1 LPAPGADA
9 TNVVELARD
18 GEVAILR
25 LNRPEKLNAISTEVE
40 GALHEA
46 LASDDVRTSGA
57 LIVTGEGRAFSA
69 GADISEFEGRSP
81 EDVLRYYHDTGNVYE
96 ELAALPLPTV
106 AAIHGYCLGGALELA
121 VALDFRI
128 ADDSAVFGFPEVSL
142 GILAS
147 SGGLH
152 RVTRLLGPARAKE
165 LFLLSERFGPDDARR
180 AGLITEVVEEGKA
193 LDRALELAA
202 RLAALP
208 RDAVAVTK
216 HAIDATAAS
225 PRDAALLIER
235 LAYAALAQT
244 QAARDAAA
252 GFGG

>member
-1 LPAPGADA
+1 MS
-9 TNVVELARD
+9 VVEIARE
-18 GEVAILR
+18 GEVAVLR
-25 LNRPEKLNAISTEVE
+25 LNRPEKLNAISSEVE
-40 GALHEA
+40 RALHAA
-46 LASDDVRTSGA
+46 LESEDVRTSSA
-57 LIVTGEGRAFSA
+57 LVVAGNGRAFSA

-81 EDVLRYYHDTGNVYE
+81 EDVLRYYRETGGVYE
-96 ELAALPLPTV
+96 ELAALPQPTI

-128 ADDSAVFGFPEVSL
+128 ADESAVFGFPEVSL

-165 LFLLSERFGPDDARR
+165 LFLLAERFDADEARR
-180 AGLITEVVEEGKA
+180 AGVVTEVVEEGNA
-193 LDRALELAA
+193 YQRALEVAV

-216 HAIDATAAS
+216 QAIDAVSES
-225 PRDAALLIER
+225 PREAALLIER

-252 GFGG
+252 GFGS

>member
-1 LPAPGADA
+1 MS
-9 TNVVELARD
+9 VVEIARE
-18 GEVAILR
+18 GEVAVLR
-25 LNRPEKLNAISTEVE
+25 LNRPEKLNAISSEVE
-40 GALHEA
+40 RALHAA
-46 LASDDVRTSGA
+46 LESEDVRTSSA
-57 LIVTGEGRAFSA
+57 LVVAGNGRAFSA

-81 EDVLRYYHDTGNVYE
+81 EDVLRYYRETGGVYE
-96 ELAALPLPTV
+96 ELAALPQPTI

-128 ADDSAVFGFPEVSL
+128 ADESAVFGFPEVSL

-165 LFLLSERFGPDDARR
+165 LFLLAERFDADEARR
-180 AGLITEVVEEGKA
+180 AGVVTEVVEEGNA
-193 LDRALELAA
+193 YQRALEVAV

-216 HAIDATAAS
+216 QAIDAASES
-225 PRDAALLIER
+225 PREAALLIER

-252 GFGG
+252 GFGN

>member
-1 LPAPGADA
+1 MS
-9 TNVVELARD
+9 VVQVARE
-18 GEVAILR
+18 GEVAVIR

-40 GALHEA
+40 RVLSRA
-46 LASDDVRTSGA
+46 LASEDVRTSGA
-57 LIVTGEGRAFSA
+57 VIVTGEGRAFSA
-69 GADISEFEGRSP
+69 GADITEFEGRTP
-81 EDVLRYYHDTGNVYE
+81 EEVLRYYHETGGVYE
-96 ELAALPLPTV
+96 ELAALPQPTV
-106 AAIHGYCLGGALELA
+106 AAIHGYCLGGALEMAL
-121 VALDFRI
+121 ALDFRI
-128 ADDSAVFGFPEVSL
+128 ADETAVFGFPEVSL

-165 LFLLSERFGPDDARR
+165 LFLLSERFGADNARR
-180 AGLITEVVEEGKA
+180 AGVVTEVVEAGKA
-193 LDRALELAA
+193 LQRALEVAI

-216 HAIDATAAS
+216 QAIDAASAS
-225 PRDAALLIER
+225 PREAALLIER

-252 GFGG
+252 GFGS

>member
-1 LPAPGADA
+1 MSVIE
-9 TNVVELARD
+9 VVRE
-18 GEVAILR
+18 GEVAVVR
-25 LNRPEKLNAISTEVE
+25 LKRPEKLNAISTAMER
-40 GALHEA
+40 ALHKA
-46 LASDDVRTSGA
+46 LMSDDVRTSGA
-57 LIVTGEGRAFSA
+57 VILVGEGRAFSA
-69 GADISEFEGRSP
+69 GADISEFEDRSP
-81 EDVLRYYHDTGNVYE
+81 EDVLRYYHDTGGVYE
-96 ELAALPLPTV
+96 ELAALPQPTV

-121 VALDFRI
+121 LALDFRI
-128 ADDSAVFGFPEVSL
+128 ADETAVFGFPEVSL

-165 LFLLSERFGPDDARR
+165 LFLLAERFGADEARR
-180 AGLITEVVEEGKA
+180 AGVVTEVVPEGQA
-193 LDRALELAA
+193 LERALEVAA

-216 HAIDATAAS
+216 QAIDAASAS
-225 PRDAALLIER
+225 PREAALLIER

-252 GFGG
+252 GFGS

>member
-1 LPAPGADA
+1 VS
-9 TNVVELARD
+9 VVEVAREC
-18 GEVAILR
+18 EVAVLR
-25 LNRPEKLNAISTEVE
+25 LNRPEKLNAISSEVE
-40 GALHEA
+40 RVLHEA
-46 LASDDVRTSGA
+46 LASDVVRTSGA
-57 LIVTGEGRAFSA
+57 VIVTGEGRAFSA

-81 EDVLRYYHDTGNVYE
+81 EDVLRYYHDTGGVYE
-96 ELAALPLPTV
+96 ELAALPQPTV

-121 VALDFRI
+121 LALDFRI
-128 ADDSAVFGFPEVSL
+128 ADETAVFGFPEVAL

-165 LFLLSERFGPDDARR
+165 LFLLAERFDSDEARR
-180 AGLITEVVEEGKA
+180 AGVVTEVAPAGQA
-193 LDRALELAA
+193 LERALEVAA

-216 HAIDATAAS
+216 QAIDAVGAA
-225 PRDAALLIER
+225 PREAALLIER

-252 GFGG
+252 GFGS

>member
-1 LPAPGADA
+1 MS
-9 TNVVELARD
+9 VVEVTRD
-18 GEVAILR
+18 GDVAILR
-25 LNRPEKLNAISTEVE
+25 LNRPEKLNAISSEVE
-40 GALHEA
+40 RALHKA
-46 LASDDVRTSGA
+46 LVSKDVRASA
-57 LIVTGEGRAFSA
+57 AVVVAGEGRAFSA

-81 EDVLRYYHDTGNVYE
+81 EDVLRYYQETGGVYE
-96 ELAALPLPTV
+96 EIAALPQPTV

-121 VALDFRI
+121 LALDFRI
-128 ADDSAVFGFPEVSL
+128 ADESAVFGFPEVSL

-165 LFLLSERFGPDDARR
+165 LFLLAERFGADDARR
-180 AGLITEVVEEGKA
+180 AGVVTEVVETGKA
-193 LDRALELAA
+193 LDRALEVAV

-208 RDAVAVTK
+208 REAVAVTK
-216 HAIDATAAS
+216 QAIDAAS
-225 PRDAALLIER
+225 ESSREAALLIER

-252 GFGG
+252 EFGNEE

>member
-1 LPAPGADA
+1 MS
-9 TNVVELARD
+9 VVEVARD
-18 GEVAILR
+18 GEVALLR
-25 LNRPEKLNAISTEVE
+25 LNRPEKLNAISSDVE
-40 GALHEA
+40 RVLHEA
-46 LASDDVRTSGA
+46 LASADIRTSGA
-57 LIVTGEGRAFSA
+57 VVVLGERRAFSA

-81 EDVLRYYHDTGNVYE
+81 EDVLRYYHETGGVYE
-96 ELAALPLPTV
+96 ELAALPQPTI

-121 VALDFRI
+121 LALDFRI
-128 ADDSAVFGFPEVSL
+128 ADETAVFGFPEVSL

-165 LFLLSERFGPDDARR
+165 LFLLAERFGAEEARA
-180 AGLITEVVEEGKA
+180 AGVVTEVVPAGQA
-193 LDRALELAA
+193 LERALEVAA

-216 HAIDATAAS
+216 QAIDATAAS
-225 PRDAALLIER
+225 PREAALLIER

-244 QAARDAAA
+244 QAAQDAAA
-252 GFGG
+252 GFGS

>member
-1 LPAPGADA
+1 MS
-9 TNVVELARD
+9 VVEVARD
-18 GEVAILR
+18 GEVAVIR

-40 GALHEA
+40 RALRKA
-46 LASDDVRTSGA
+46 LVSDDLRTSGA
-57 LIVTGEGRAFSA
+57 VIVTGEGRAFSA

-81 EDVLRYYHDTGNVYE
+81 EDVLRYYNDTGGVYE
-96 ELAALPLPTV
+96 ELAALPQPTI

-121 VALDFRI
+121 LALDFRI
-128 ADDSAVFGFPEVSL
+128 AAEDAVFGFPELSL

-152 RVTRLLGPARAKE
+152 RVTRMLGPARAKE
-165 LFLLSERFGPDDARR
+165 LFLLSERFSADEARR
-180 AGLITEVVEEGKA
+180 AGVVTEVVEEGKA
-193 LDRALELAA
+193 LDRALEIAA

-216 HAIDATAAS
+216 QAIDAATAS
-225 PRDAALLIER
+225 PREAALLIER

-252 GFGG
+252 GFGS

>member
-1 LPAPGADA
+1 MSI
-9 TNVVELARD
+9 VEVARE
-18 GEVAILR
+18 GEVAVVR
-25 LNRPEKLNAISTEVE
+25 LNRPEKLNAISSEVE
-40 GALHEA
+40 RRLHEA

-57 LIVTGEGRAFSA
+57 VVLAGEGRAFSA

-81 EDVLRYYHDTGNVYE
+81 EDVLRYYHETGGVYE
-96 ELAALPLPTV
+96 ELAALPQATV
-106 AAIHGYCLGGALELA
+106 AAVHGYCLGGALELA

-128 ADDSAVFGFPEVSL
+128 ADETAVFGFPEVSL

-165 LFLLSERFGPDDARR
+165 VFLLAERFGADEARR
-180 AGLITEVVEEGKA
+180 AGIVTEVVGEGKA
-193 LDRALELAA
+193 LERALEVAV

-216 HAIDATAAS
+216 QAIDAVSSS

-252 GFGG
+252 GFGTQ

>member
-1 LPAPGADA
+1 MS
-9 TNVVELARD
+9 VVEIARE
-18 GEVAILR
+18 GEVAVLR
-25 LNRPEKLNAISTEVE
+25 LNRPEKLNAISSEVE
-40 GALHEA
+40 RALHDA
-46 LASDDVRTSGA
+46 LASDDVRRSSA
-57 LIVTGEGRAFSA
+57 LVVAGNGRAFSA

-81 EDVLRYYHDTGNVYE
+81 EDVLRYYRETGGVYE
-96 ELAALPLPTV
+96 ELAALPQPTI
-106 AAIHGYCLGGALELA
+106 AAVHGYCLGGALELA

-128 ADDSAVFGFPEVSL
+128 ADESAVFGFPEVSL

-165 LFLLSERFGPDDARR
+165 LFLLAERFDADEARR
-180 AGLITEVVEEGKA
+180 AGVVTEVVEEGKA
-193 LDRALELAA
+193 YQRALEVAV

-216 HAIDATAAS
+216 QAIDAASES
-225 PRDAALLIER
+225 PREAALLIER

>member
-1 LPAPGADA
+1 M
-9 TNVVELARD
+9 TVVDVARE
-18 GEVAILR
+18 GEVAVLH
-25 LNRPEKLNAISTEVE
+25 LNRPEKLNAISSEVE
-40 GALHEA
+40 RALHAA
-46 LASDDVRTSGA
+46 LGSDVVRTSGA
-57 LIVTGEGRAFSA
+57 VIVTGEGRAFSA
-69 GADISEFEGRSP
+69 GADIAEFEGRSP
-81 EDVLRYYHDTGNVYE
+81 EDVLRYYNDTGGVYE
-96 ELAALPLPTV
+96 ELAALPQPTI

-121 VALDFRI
+121 LALDFRI
-128 ADDSAVFGFPEVSL
+128 ADETAVFGFPEVSL

-165 LFLLSERFGPDDARR
+165 LFLLSERFGADEARR
-180 AGLITEVVEEGKA
+180 AGVVTEVVAEGAA
-193 LDRALELAA
+193 LERALEVAA

-216 HAIDATAAS
+216 QAIDAASAA
-225 PRDAALLIER
+225 PREAALLIER

-252 GFGG
+252 GFGS